1 MNLYEINEAIINCI
15 DKDGE
20 IIDFEAL
27 QSLAIEKNVKIEN
40 IACFIKNLKAECE
53 ALKNEI
59 KNLSD
64 RAKRAENKAEGL
76 KKYLDTALNG
86 ETFTSSKAE
95 ISYRK
100 SKSVELQDGFND
112 WAKSNEPSLVI
123 EQEPKPD
130 KKAIK
135 EWLESG
141 GECDYAAII
150 EKRNM
155 QIK

>member
-1 MNLYEINEAIINCI
+1 MNLYEINEAILNCV
-15 DKDGE
+15 DEDGE

-27 QSLAIEKNVKIEN
+27 QNLSMERSTKIEN
-40 IACFIKNLKAECE
+40 IACYIKNLKAEGE

-59 KNLSD
+59 KSLSD

-95 ISYRK
+95 ISYCK
-100 SKSVELQDGFND
+100 SKSVELENGFED
-112 WAKSNEPSLVI
+112 WAKFNEPYLI
-123 EQEPKPD
+123 IPQEPKPD

-141 GECDYAAII
+141 GECKYAAIV
-150 EKRNM
+150 EKQNI

>member
-1 MNLYEINEAIINCI
+1 MNLYEINEAILGCV
-15 DKDGE
+15 DEDGE
-20 IIDFEAL
+20 IIDFETL
-27 QSLAIEKNVKIEN
+27 QNLTLEKSVKIEN
-40 IACFIKNLKAECE
+40 IACYIKNLKAESE

-59 KNLSD
+59 KSLTD

-86 ETFTSSKAE
+86 ETFVSSKAE

-100 SKSVELQDGFND
+100 SKSVELENGFED
-112 WAKSNEPSLVI
+112 WAKFNEPSLI
-123 EQEPKPD
+123 IPQEPKPD

-141 GECDYAAII
+141 GECKYAAIV
-150 EKRNM
+150 EKQNI